1 MEKYWFEKKAVF
13 TIFLNVETALFAAV
27 VVIAAGLIRRKAFK
41 GPMLGAC
48 QLFLMS
54 ERVCII

>member
-1 MEKYWFEKKAVF
+1 MKKKAVF

-27 VVIAAGLIRRKAFK
+27 AGIAVGLILRKAFK
-41 GPMLGAC
+41 DPMRGAC